1 MEVWRSVADRRAP
14 CPSCGA
20 SVELVWRQS
29 TQSIVT
35 DDIPGGMWVEN
46 GFDRPIKVYSH
57 SEHRAR
63 LAAEGC
69 EIRAK
74 WAGPHDKIMTNW
86 AATISAHQLES
97 AKILLS
103 RGKVKVAEAEAFV
116 PDRIVK
122 AVVKGPYPEGV
133 EHG

>member
-1 MEVWRSVADRRAP
+1 VICDRCAKPTSDGEHGIGRCPLLPQRQYAAVIADD
-14 CPSCGA
+14 
-20 SVELVWRQS
+20 V
-29 TQSIVT
+29 
-35 DDIPGGMWVEN
+35 PGGFWAEN
-46 GFDRPIKVYSH
+46 GFDAPRKFYSK
-57 SEHRAR
+57 SAHRAA

-74 WAGPHDKIMTNW
+74 WAGPHDNIMTNW

-116 PDRIVK
+116 PDPIVK